1 MTTVAVLGTGRMGS
15 AMAQRLGEAGHDV
28 RVWNR
33 SPEAA
38 DKAAQAAHGSVA
50 ASAPEAAAGAE
61 LVMSV
66 FATGEVTSSVL
77 GDPEFLSAVSP
88 STPVC
93 DMATSGLDTALALA
107 STYANHDRLFV
118 DSPVSGSVPSVLSG
132 SLLVMASGPEDAV
145 NAASMTMSAFAKRV
159 AYLGAAGNGQS
170 MKLAVNLVVH
180 ALNSAVAEG
189 LALAGAAG
197 ISREDAY
204 DVLLDSSVA
213 APYVGYKQAAFLGT
227 DGPVAMSVDLV
238 AKDLGLI
245 GQRSRDLGL
254 TLSTLDAVSEEI
266 AAARAAGF
274 GGADMADVVR
284 FLSGEEAPQRP

>member
-1 MTTVAVLGTGRMGS
+1 MTNVAVLGTGRMGS

-33 SPEAA
+33 SADAA
-38 DKAAQAAHGSVA
+38 ERAAQAAHGSVA
-50 ASAPEAAAGAE
+50 ASAAAAAADAE
-61 LVMSV
+61 LVLSV

-77 GDPEFLSAVSP
+77 GDPDFLTAVSP

-93 DMATSGLDTALALA
+93 DMATSGLETALTLA
-107 STYANHDRLFV
+107 AIYADHGRIFV

-132 SLLVMASGPEDAV
+132 TLLVMASGPQDAV
-145 NAASMTMSAFAKRV
+145 DEAAITMSAFAKRV
-159 AYLGAAGNGQS
+159 AYLGAAGSGQS

-189 LALAGAAG
+189 LALAGASG
-197 ISREDAY
+197 ISRADAY

-227 DGPVAMSVDLV
+227 DAPVAMSVDLV

-245 GQRSRDLGL
+245 GQRSRELGL
-254 TLSTLDAVSEEI
+254 TLSTLHAVAEEI
-266 AAARAAGF
+266 SAARAAGF
-274 GGADMADVVR
+274 GAADMADVVR
-284 FLSGEEAPQRP
+284 FLSGEDIPQRP